1 MCIRDRGLA
10 VPEGVQAL
18 LRRTVGRRRAERMLL
33 VGAMLEAREAH
44 AIGMID
50 ALATP
55 GETEA
60 AALAWLQ
67 SLELSLIH
75 I

>member
-1 MCIRDRGLA
+1 
-10 VPEGVQAL
+10 
-18 LRRTVGRRRAERMLL
+18 MLL

-67 SLELSLIH
+67 SLEGLPRAPMLATRAMSRACLLYTSRCV
-75 I
+75 